1 MLDVQA
7 GQYSGIDQR
16 ICVTSR
22 RQVRK
27 MSKLHYMCVKAK
39 AQLIQCT
46 VSCRIEAF
54 DLTVKPLE
62 DWLEEAD
69 VDPDMMICTA
79 EFIEG

>member
-1 MLDVQA
+1 
-7 GQYSGIDQR
+7 
-16 ICVTSR
+16 
-22 RQVRK
+22 

-39 AQLIQCT
+39 AQLIRCT

-54 DLTVKPLE
+54 GLTVKPLE

-69 VDPDMMICTA
+69 VDLDMIICSA